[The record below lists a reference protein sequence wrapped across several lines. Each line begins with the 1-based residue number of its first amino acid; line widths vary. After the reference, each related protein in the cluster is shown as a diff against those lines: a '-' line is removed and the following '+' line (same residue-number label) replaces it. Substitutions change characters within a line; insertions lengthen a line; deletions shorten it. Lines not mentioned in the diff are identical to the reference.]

1 MNKPNYAYYARLLRN
16 TMKFIVPYVE
26 NDRNSINSCVPYAQN
41 MHTMLECAYLM
52 LMTVHIIRVLIST
65 YLMVANDR
73 TTYKNVH
80 KNLRVWKC
88 PLACI

>member
-1 MNKPNYAYYARLLRN
+1 MDKPNYAYYARLLRN
-16 TMKFIVPYVE
+16 TMKFNVPYVE

-41 MHTMLECAYLM
+41 MLTMLECAYLM

-80 KNLRVWKC
+80 KNLRVH
-88 PLACI
+88 